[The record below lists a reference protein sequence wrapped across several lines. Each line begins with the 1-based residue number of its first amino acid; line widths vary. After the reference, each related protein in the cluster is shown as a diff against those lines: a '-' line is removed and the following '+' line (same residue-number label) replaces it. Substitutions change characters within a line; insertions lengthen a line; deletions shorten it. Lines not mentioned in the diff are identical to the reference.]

1 MTIIISYD
9 NNHAKGIWDQKDSP
23 ARLRKETT
31 MRYEKGHKEATRQR
45 IVEIAA
51 AEFRR
56 NGIEGIGVADLMAKA
71 GLTHGGFY
79 SHFKSKDEL
88 VRAALEE
95 AASKSRLRKIAAEGG
110 TLEEIVRTYLRPETR
125 DVPERGCAIAALVSE
140 ISRQPMATRKELTG
154 SVERLLATIETR
166 LPQGARNRR
175 KSAIGIFSVMMGALQ
190 LARTVSD
197 KQLSDQILEAGIESA
212 LNLAKI

>member
-1 MTIIISYD
+1 
-9 NNHAKGIWDQKDSP
+9 
-23 ARLRKETT
+23 

-56 NGIEGIGVADLMAKA
+56 NGIDGIGVADVMARS

-79 SHFKSKDEL
+79 SHFKSKEDL
-88 VRAALEE
+88 VIAALDE
-95 AASKSRLRKIAAEGG
+95 AASKSRMRKIADEGG
-110 TLEEIVRTYLRPETR
+110 TLEELIRWYMRPEHR
-125 DVPERGCAIAALVSE
+125 DAPERGCAVAALVNDVGRHS
-140 ISRQPMATRKELTG
+140 IAIRKHFTK
-154 SVERLLATIETR
+154 SVERLLGVIETR
-166 LPQGARNRR
+166 LPASVGDRR
-175 KSAIGIFSVMMGALQ
+175 KSAIGIFSAMMGAVQ

-197 KQLSDQILEAGIESA
+197 KELSNQIIEAGVQTA

>member
-1 MTIIISYD
+1 
-9 NNHAKGIWDQKDSP
+9 
-23 ARLRKETT
+23 

-56 NGIEGIGVADLMAKA
+56 KGIEGIGVADLMAKA

-79 SHFKSKDEL
+79 SHFKSKEDL

-95 AASKSRLRKIAAEGG
+95 AAKKSRIRKIADEGG
-110 TLEEIVRTYLRPETR
+110 SLEEIVRWYLRPEHR
-125 DVPERGCAIAALVSE
+125 DVPERGCAIAALVAEVGRHS
-140 ISRQPMATRKELTG
+140 QATRKEMTG
-154 SVERLLATIETR
+154 SVERLLGIIESR
-166 LPQGARNRR
+166 LPANKPDRHNA
-175 KSAIGIFSVMMGALQ
+175 AIGVFSIMMGALQ

-197 KQLSDQILEAGIESA
+197 KELSDQIIEAGVESA

>member
-1 MTIIISYD
+1 
-9 NNHAKGIWDQKDSP
+9 
-23 ARLRKETT
+23 

-79 SHFKSKDEL
+79 SHFKSKEDL
-88 VRAALEE
+88 VRAAMHE
-95 AASKSRLRKIAAEGG
+95 AASKSGFRRIAEEGG
-110 TLEEIVRTYLRPETR
+110 SLEELVRTYLRPELC
-125 DVPERGCAIAALVSE
+125 DAPERGCAIAALVSE
-140 ISRQPMATRKELTG
+140 IGRHSLDTRKELTA
-154 SVERLLATIETR
+154 SVERLTGIIAER
-166 LPQGARNRR
+166 LPKGATHRR
-175 KSAIGIFSVMMGALQ
+175 KTAIGIFSAMMGALQ
-190 LARTVSD
+190 LARSVSD
-197 KQLSDQILEAGIESA
+197 KELSKQILEAGIDAA